1 MEEKKIGEV
10 IKFFG
15 KISVAAI
22 RLSEGSLK
30 VGDQIHI
37 VGHTT
42 DVSQTVDSM
51 QLENK
56 KVQEAGPGADIGI
69 KVKDVPWLPQALPV
83 CLDCLRSGEDSL
95 KPIIEEAHHRSRS
108 PFGLIDHPPR
118 EETGILC
125 PICVNRCRISEGGWG
140 YCGLRT

>member
-42 DVSQTVDSM
+42 DLSQTVESM
-51 QLENK
+51 QIENK
-56 KVQEAGPGADIGI
+56 NVQEAGPGADVGI
-69 KVKDVPWLPQALPV
+69 KVKDRV
-83 CLDCLRSGEDSL
+83 
-95 KPIIEEAHHRSRS
+95 
-108 PFGLIDHPPR
+108 R
-118 EETGILC
+118 EHDVVYKVTE
-125 PICVNRCRISEGGWG
+125 
-140 YCGLRT
+140 